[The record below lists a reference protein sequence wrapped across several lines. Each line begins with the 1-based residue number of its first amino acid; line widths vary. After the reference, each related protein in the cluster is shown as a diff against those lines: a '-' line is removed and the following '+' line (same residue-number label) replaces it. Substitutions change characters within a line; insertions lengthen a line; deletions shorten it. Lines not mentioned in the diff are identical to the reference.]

1 MLTIVLLET
10 GEITWSV
17 DTKMQIEIG
26 KEYAIYPK
34 FKKSYVEREVFKD
47 NDSEDRVVVETLW
60 RSGVY
65 LIKVTNEEDKETLEA
80 YMSEDATGDM
90 EPCEFEE
97 NEFVESFDG
106 CGMDIY
112 VHLAEGSEADEDE
125 MQEQLEEEGHDWF
138 WENNYDSW
146 DAEHFFGLPLQ
157 VDEVDPD
164 NRYDLRF

>member
-1 MLTIVLLET
+1 MDFSM
-10 GEITWSV
+10 EIEV
-17 DTKMQIEIG
+17 G
-26 KEYAIYPK
+26 KEYTIYPK

-60 RSGVY
+60 RSGAY
-65 LIKVTNEEDKETLEA
+65 IIKVTNEEEKETLEA

-90 EPCEFEE
+90 EPIEFEE

-106 CGMDIY
+106 CGQDVY
-112 VHLAEGSEADEDE
+112 VHLAEGSEADEE
-125 MQEQLEEEGHDWF
+125 AIQEGVEEEGHDWF

-164 NRYDLRF
+164 NRYNLRF